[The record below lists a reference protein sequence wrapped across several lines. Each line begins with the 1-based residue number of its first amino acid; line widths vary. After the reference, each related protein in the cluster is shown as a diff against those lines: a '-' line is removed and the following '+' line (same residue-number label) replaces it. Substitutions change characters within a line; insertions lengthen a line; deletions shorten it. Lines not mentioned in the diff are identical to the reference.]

1 MIQISR
7 TEPKDNLNTST
18 DEIIKDLTIQVE
30 NLTKQV
36 EDITNEVANL
46 KVLLQVEPLN

>member
-1 MIQISR
+1 MIAISR
-7 TEPKDNLNTST
+7 TEPKTPQST
-18 DEIIKDLTIQVE
+18 PEEIIKDLTNQVE
-30 NLTKQV
+30 TLTKQV